1 MQFINKGNFENAQV
15 ELSNDKNN
23 SVIEVYK
30 IKNKKTG
37 PLSNVIFTLKDVF
50 ATKDWETTSSSNLL
64 LGFKPYYNATSFQK
78 LVDAGATV
86 VAKVFCDELAMAGT
100 GTYSRSGIIVN
111 PLNDK
116 RLVGGSSSGS
126 ASTLTNNISFALA
139 SDTGDSVRLPSSY
152 IGKVGFKPSYGAVSR
167 WGLFAYASSLDTVSW
182 FSHNINDSFMVAKT
196 LYGIDEKDL
205 TSINIELKDISS
217 TKPKIISYL
226 DCSDYLEESV
236 AKSYK
241 EFIIKLQEDGIK
253 LNKIKLNIDLLNAIK
268 PVYDIIS
275 FSEASS
281 NLSNLTGVN
290 FGQRIEGK
298 DWKETF
304 SKTRSKGF
312 GFMVQ
317 RRLALGSFYLEKD
330 NQEKLFLR
338 SQKIRR
344 LISDW
349 FTKIHDECDVLIY
362 PSSPGIAPLID
373 DLGKQPQNFMHW
385 ILANSN
391 LTGNPSITFKL
402 GEDKN
407 MPFNISIDSK
417 IYTDEKLFSHSL
429 YLENMWKEKAGK
441 NND

>member
-1 MQFINKGNFENAQV
+1 MIINKGNFESAIT

-23 SVIEVYK
+23 SVVEVYK
-30 IKNKKTG
+30 EKNKKSG
-37 PLSNVIFTLKDVF
+37 CFSDVIFTIKDVF

-64 LGFKPYYNATSFQK
+64 LGFKPFYNATAFQK
-78 LVDAGATV
+78 LIDAGATV

-100 GTYSRSGIIVN
+100 GTYSRSGIIKN
-111 PLNDK
+111 PLNNE

-182 FSHNINDSFMVAKT
+182 FAHNINDSFEVAKI
-196 LYGIDEKDL
+196 LYGIDDKDL
-205 TSINIELKDISS
+205 TSINVELKKISS
-217 TKPKIISYL
+217 IKPKIISYL
-226 DCSDYLEESV
+226 DCFDYLNKNISNE
-236 AKSYK
+236 YK
-241 EFIIKLQEDGIK
+241 KFINKLKNEGIMLNKVK
-253 LNKIKLNIDLLNAIK
+253 LNLDLLNAIK

-281 NLSNLTGVN
+281 NLSNLTGVS
-290 FGQRIEGK
+290 FGKRVEGN

-344 LISDW
+344 LINDW
-349 FTKIHDECDVLIY
+349 FTKIHNECDILIY
-362 PSSPGIAPLID
+362 PSSPEIAPLIKD
-373 DLGKQPQNFMHW
+373 MGKESQNFMNW
-385 ILANSN
+385 ILASSN
-391 LTGNPSITFKL
+391 LVGNPSITFKL
-402 GEDKN
+402 GEYES

-417 IYTDEKLFSHSL
+417 IYSDEKLFSYSL
-429 YLENMWKEKAGK
+429 YLESMWSKQGESNG
-441 NND
+441 

>member
-1 MQFINKGNFENAQV
+1 MIINKGDFEKARL
-15 ELSNDKNN
+15 ELLNDKNN

-30 IKNKKTG
+30 DENKENG
-37 PLSNVIFTLKDVF
+37 PLFGVTFTIKDVF
-50 ATKDWETTSSSNLL
+50 AMENSETTSSSNFL
-64 LGFKPYYNATSFQK
+64 LGFKPHYNATSFQK
-78 LVDAGATV
+78 LIDAGASV
-86 VAKVFCDELAMAGT
+86 VARVFCDEFAMAGT
-100 GTYSRSGIIVN
+100 GTYSRGGIITN
-111 PLNDK
+111 PLDNN
-116 RLVGGSSSGS
+116 RIVGGSSSGS

-182 FSHNINDSFMVAKT
+182 FTHNVNDSFEVAKV

-205 TSINIELKDISS
+205 TSVDIKLKKISS
-217 TKPKIISYL
+217 KKPRIVSYL
-226 DCSDYLEESV
+226 NCFEYLNDNVALAYKKFIKKLDEEGV
-236 AKSYK
+236 MV
-241 EFIIKLQEDGIK
+241 
-253 LNKIKLNIDLLNAIK
+253 NKIELNIDLLNAIK

-281 NLSNLTGVN
+281 NLANLTGVG
-290 FGQRIEGK
+290 FGKRIEGI

-304 SKTRSKGF
+304 SKTRSDGF

-317 RRLALGSFYLEKD
+317 RRLALGSFYLEKE

-344 LISDW
+344 LINDW
-349 FTKIHDECDVLIY
+349 FTKIHNECDVLIY
-362 PSSPGIAPLID
+362 PSSPEIAPLVKN
-373 DLGKQPQNFMHW
+373 LGKTDQNFMHW

-391 LTGNPSITFKL
+391 LIGNPSISFKL
-402 GEDKN
+402 GEYDN

-417 IYTDEKLFSHSL
+417 IYSDEKLFSHSL
-429 YLENMWKEKAGK
+429 FLEDFWRKAT